1 MRIDTCYFCS
11 SKMYPGHG
19 MHFVRNDC
27 KVFKFCRS
35 KCHRAFQKKKNPR
48 RIRWTKAYRKAVG
61 KELAVDPSF
70 EIEKRRNIPM
80 KYDREFWQMSM
91 EAIKKVT
98 EIQKKRQSTYVM
110 QRLRKGREVEQHRDI
125 REVQRD
131 MSLIRS
137 PAAGLKQ
144 RLAIEEK
151 LLEEDQE
158 NDVEM
163 ITTEDENNIDHKS
176 LGIPAWLSITFIGL
190 IILGIS
196 GIIFAVLQKF
206 IIVNNQP
213 PQQTPSSVPLRS

>member
-11 SKMYPGHG
+11 SKIYPGHG

-48 RIRWTKAYRKAVG
+48 RVRWTKAYRKAVG

-144 RLAIEEK
+144 RLATEEK
-151 LLEEDQE
+151 LLEEEEE
-158 NDVEM
+158 NNVEM
-163 ITTEDENNIDHKS
+163 IAAEDENNIDHSK
-176 LGIPAWLSITFIGL
+176 LSYIKI
-190 IILGIS
+190 
-196 GIIFAVLQKF
+196 
-206 IIVNNQP
+206 
-213 PQQTPSSVPLRS
+213 